1 MKASPVAALGLLTL
15 CFESAWAE
23 DAFQNDSNRTL
34 KSLYGREP
42 VAKMIGGRAK
52 AVLVFPSIVK
62 AGFIVGR
69 RCGEGVLLMKGR
81 LIAHYNS
88 VLASYGLPAGG
99 QSFGYA
105 LFLMNDSA
113 LQYLNKGD
121 GWKIGVGPSIV
132 TVDKGIASSL
142 TTTALDDDVYAFIF
156 NRKGLMAGLGI
167 QGSKITKLEK

>member
-1 MKASPVAALGLLTL
+1 MKASPVTALGLLTL
-15 CFESAWAE
+15 SFESAWGE
-23 DAFQNDSNRTL
+23 DTFQNDSSRTL
-34 KSLYGREP
+34 KSLYGRQP
-42 VAKMIGGRAK
+42 TAKMIGGKAT

-69 RCGEGVLLMKGR
+69 RCGEGVLLMKGK

-88 VLASYGLPAGG
+88 VVASYGLPAGG

-105 LFLMNDSA
+105 LFLMNDSV

-142 TTTALDDDVYAFIF
+142 TSTPLNEDVYAFIF
-156 NRKGLMAGLGI
+156 DRQGQMAGLGI
-167 QGSKITKLEK
+167 QGSKITRLEK